1 MGRGF
6 ENHYKLMSKQQRKN
20 MDELYNK
27 LKGDKQSVQNQT
39 IRRHD
44 A

>member
-1 MGRGF
+1 MGRGSAIIT
-6 ENHYKLMSKQQRKN
+6 KLMSKQQRKN